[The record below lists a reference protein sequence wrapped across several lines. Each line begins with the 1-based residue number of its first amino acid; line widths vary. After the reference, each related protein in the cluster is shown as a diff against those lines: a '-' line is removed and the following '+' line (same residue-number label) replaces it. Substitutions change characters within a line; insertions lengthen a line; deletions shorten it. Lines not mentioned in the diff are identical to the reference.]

1 MSPDEIRQQLV
12 IEQLLSGMPKEM
24 RTWVGERQPI
34 KTDQMVELIQ
44 LYLTYHPHERKASE
58 GRPYRKPKV
67 KAEYKK
73 PSQRNGTTPPK
84 AAIKREITPK
94 WESTCYKCG
103 KKGHYARECKQEAFA
118 CEERGENHIRLGR
131 VDGGPKVKTI
141 VDTGCSRTTVW
152 KDLVSPSKV

>member
-94 WESTCYKCG
+94 WEITCYKCG
-103 KKGHYARECKQEAFA
+103 KKGHY
-118 CEERGENHIRLGR
+118 
-131 VDGGPKVKTI
+131 T
-141 VDTGCSRTTVW
+141 
-152 KDLVSPSKV
+152 